1 MGGLLRTP
9 NFLWLWLAQ
18 IVSGLGDTIYNVA
31 VLVTI
36 FERTGSAVQTVTVA
50 VATMLPPVLLSP
62 IAGVVVDRAPR
73 QRVMVIMD
81 LLRAGMVALLLLS
94 LRSGFSTWAIYAVV
108 AGLAAA
114 NAFYLP
120 ARLSLLP
127 TLVPKES
134 LVRANSLVM
143 STNQAVFAAGYLLG
157 GVLVLNFALSTLV
170 ALDLASFLLAALFVA
185 FIRPPERAT
194 PRPMGRRNPFLASL
208 REGFGYLRHHRLP
221 RALVTMELI
230 EFVPHGLWTAGL
242 MLVFVQQALGGTA
255 ADWGYQNAIFFGGQL
270 VGALLAVAWA
280 SRLARRPGW
289 LIIAN
294 ALLFTLATV
303 AYALSPSLLV
313 TALLCFVFGPTSAIR
328 DVMQDSLL
336 QGSVKNELLG
346 RVYSA
351 RMMGTSLSFI
361 VGSLGFAWLADVVD
375 VRLVFLLGAALY
387 FVTALYALSQ
397 RPLRESQLVA

>member
-1 MGGLLRTP
+1 M
-9 NFLWLWLAQ
+9 
-18 IVSGLGDTIYNVA
+18 
-31 VLVTI
+31 
-36 FERTGSAVQTVTVA
+36 QTVTVA

-185 FIRPPERAT
+185 FIRPPN
-194 PRPMGRRNPFLASL
+194 GRRRVRWGGAIRSS
-208 REGFGYLRHHRLP
+208 P
-221 RALVTMELI
+221 RCGKA
-230 EFVPHGLWTAGL
+230 
-242 MLVFVQQALGGTA
+242 
-255 ADWGYQNAIFFGGQL
+255 
-270 VGALLAVAWA
+270 
-280 SRLARRPGW
+280 
-289 LIIAN
+289 
-294 ALLFTLATV
+294 LATS
-303 AYALSPSLLV
+303 AT
-313 TALLCFVFGPTSAIR
+313 TACP
-328 DVMQDSLL
+328 
-336 QGSVKNELLG
+336 
-346 RVYSA
+346 
-351 RMMGTSLSFI
+351 
-361 VGSLGFAWLADVVD
+361 
-375 VRLVFLLGAALY
+375 VR
-387 FVTALYALSQ
+387 SS
-397 RPLRESQLVA
+397 RWS